1 MAQVVTDGTQI
12 LTPEDV
18 KHLKIQ
24 EFQQNQMLQIQMF

>member
-1 MAQVVTDGTQI
+1 MVQEVTDETQV

-24 EFQQNQMLQIQMF
+24 EFQLNQMLQIQMF